1 MEYSDVY
8 PHVIHNS
15 GDKCLISIIIPVYN
29 VEKYIRP
36 CLESVFRQNLEESI
50 FEVIIVNDG
59 TQDRSMEIIQDIIN
73 QHPNIS
79 VINQENLSL
88 SVARNNG
95 IAKAKGEY
103 ILMPDSDDLLIDN
116 SLSLLL
122 EEAVKSKA
130 DLVVAD
136 FLEMSDQEINDNKA
150 ITQIEL
156 HVEEK
161 SGERL
166 FLEDLNPR
174 QCYVWRTLFRRE
186 FLLEN
191 HLLFVPGIRFQDVPF
206 THECYIKA
214 QKCLRVSWLLNI
226 YRRGHESA
234 TFYLTFQKA
243 QDLCVAIAKTW
254 ELTNYDLS
262 PKILRKL
269 ENNIYI
275 SFLSLISWIAF
286 SFKDDSVRMELLHFL
301 KEQAPNLSFHNGFYQ
316 SMTSFFYKYTPHFY
330 MNFHFYIR
338 YYKRILNNCLFQ
350 NKNLIFAKR
359 KSN

>member
-95 IAKAKGEY
+95 MAKAKGEY

-191 HLLFVPGIRFQDVPF
+191 HLQFVPGIRYQDVPF
-206 THECYIKA
+206 THECYLKA
-214 QKCLRVSWLLNI
+214 KKCLRVSRLLNI

-234 TFYLTFQKA
+234 TSSFDEKKA
-243 QDLCVAIAKTW
+243 KDFSIAIAETW
-254 ELTNYDLS
+254 KLAKYTNTPEILYKLS
-262 PKILRKL
+262 F
-269 ENNIYI
+269 
-275 SFLSLISWIAF
+275 SFFLSSIVYSIKGDKMRMKLLRYLKQKVPDLFFKNNLTQIITSMLYEYSPRLLINLHYYGRKIKQ
-286 SFKDDSVRMELLHFL
+286 SFINML
-301 KEQAPNLSFHNGFYQ
+301 
-316 SMTSFFYKYTPHFY
+316 
-330 MNFHFYIR
+330 NF
-338 YYKRILNNCLFQ
+338 N
-350 NKNLIFAKR
+350 
-359 KSN
+359 

>member
-15 GDKCLISIIIPVYN
+15 GDKYLISIIIPVYN

-95 IAKAKGEY
+95 MAKAKGEY

-122 EEAVKSKA
+122 KEAVKSKA

-136 FLEMSDQEINDNKA
+136 FLEMTDEEIEKNSA
-150 ITQIEL
+150 IPQKEWR
-156 HVEEK
+156 VEEK

-191 HLLFVPGIRFQDVPF
+191 HLRFVPGIRYQDVPF
-206 THECYIKA
+206 THECYLKA
-214 QKCLRVSWLLNI
+214 KKCLRISWLLNI

-234 TFYLTFQKA
+234 TFSFDIKKA
-243 QDLCVAIAKTW
+243 RDFCIAMAETW
-254 ELTNYDLS
+254 
-262 PKILRKL
+262 KL
-269 ENNIYI
+269 IKKGNNPLVLKKLKDDIFV
-275 SFLSLISWIAF
+275 SFVTLISWISF
-286 SFKDDSVRMELLHFL
+286 SFKEDSVRMDILHYLEKQIPDLRFYNGFHQMITTMLYRTNPHLFMNLHFYGRCF
-301 KEQAPNLSFHNGFYQ
+301 KQKF
-316 SMTSFFYKYTPHFY
+316 KY
-330 MNFHFYIR
+330 
-338 YYKRILNNCLFQ
+338 LF
-350 NKNLIFAKR
+350 K
-359 KSN
+359 